1 MSLRRFSP
9 VVLSLLT
16 LLLSA
21 CGGGYTSRVI
31 ETPETAALKPWQRPY
46 EVNGQ
51 LYTPLADHTGFVQQ
65 GIASWYGPDFHG
77 KRTSDGEIYNM
88 YAMTAAHKTLP
99 LGTYVKVHNLT
110 NGREAIVRVNDRG
123 PFVKGRI
130 IDLSYAAAKQL
141 GVVGPGT
148 AQVRIEALGYQVKNQ
163 QGVPTYQAPASYDTG
178 NFGVQVGAFAVATN
192 AQRLAAELRA
202 RFGAASIQ
210 QGWVGGRLY
219 YRVRVGR
226 YTSLNAAESA
236 KTQFEGNGYP
246 NSFVVSLD

>member
-1 MSLRRFSP
+1 MLT
-9 VVLSLLT
+9 LLT

-21 CGGGYTSRVI
+21 CGGGYTSRVM
-31 ETPETAALKPWQRPY
+31 ETPQNASLKPWQRPY

-51 LYTPLADHTGFVQQ
+51 LYTPLADHTGFVQD
-65 GIASWYGPDFHG
+65 GTASWYGPDFHG
-77 KRTSDGEIYNM
+77 KRTSNGEIYNM

-99 LGTYVKVHNLT
+99 LGTYVRVHNMA
-110 NGREAIVRVNDRG
+110 NGREAVVRINDRG

-148 AQVRIEALGYQVKNQ
+148 APVRIEALGYRQTEGNGQVAYRQ
-163 QGVPTYQAPASYDTG
+163 PANYDIG
-178 NFGVQVGAFAVATN
+178 SFGVQVGAFAVAAN
-192 AQRLAAELRA
+192 AERLMNGLRV
-202 RFGAASIQ
+202 RFGVASIQ
-210 QGWVGGRLY
+210 KGWVGGKLY

-226 YTSLNAAESA
+226 YSSLSAAESA
-236 KTQFEGNGYP
+236 KSQFEAGGYP